1 MKNIINIQ
9 NVIKTFKDFKAINDL
24 SLEVKEGEIYGLL
37 GSNGAGKSTT
47 INILLGFL
55 KPDSGEA
62 FINDINTTLNYNEAR
77 KYIGYISENVNLY
90 PYLTGIE
97 NLDYFCKLTGK
108 EYDDKQWYH
117 IDSHGNLSENAAQAW
132 IKILESMFQRKCF
145 SKSD

>member
-55 KPDSGEA
+55 KPDSGDVS
-62 FINDINTTLNYNEAR
+62 INGIDMTMNFEEVR
-77 KYIGYISENVNLY
+77 KHIGYIPENVNLY
-90 PYLTGIE
+90 PYLSGEE
-97 NLDYFCKLTGK
+97 NLDYFCKLAGLSYSKTELQDFLIKCGLSV
-108 EYDDKQWYH
+108 DDHSK
-117 IDSHGNLSENAAQAW
+117 N
-132 IKILESMFQRKCF
+132 ILEYSVAI
-145 SKSD
+145 

>member
-9 NVIKTFKDFKAINDL
+9 NVVKTFKDFKAINDL
-24 SLEVKEGEIYGLL
+24 SLKVNEGEIYGLL

-55 KPDSGEA
+55 KPESGEA
-62 FINDINTTLNYNEAR
+62 FINNINTTLNYNEAR

-108 EYDDKQWYH
+108 KYEDKKLAVSYTH
-117 IDSHGNLSENAAQAW
+117 LTLPTKRIV
-132 IKILESMFQRKCF
+132 
-145 SKSD
+145 